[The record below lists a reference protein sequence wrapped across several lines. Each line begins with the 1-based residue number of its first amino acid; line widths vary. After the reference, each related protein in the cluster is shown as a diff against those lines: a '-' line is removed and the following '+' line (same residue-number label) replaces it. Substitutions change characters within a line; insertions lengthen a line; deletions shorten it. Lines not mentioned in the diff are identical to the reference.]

1 MVMTSIWVEQRRRE
15 EEARDF
21 FWMVALSLLLHV
33 LALLALLYWSRFW
46 PLRQQ
51 EQEAIEFI
59 LLEPE
64 DLKPPEE
71 AELVSEV
78 DSRDGG
84 ERAEAPLLRA
94 VHPNPR
100 LLLARRLPHL
110 LRRNPSRLPLFHP
123 LLRRKLLWP
132 LLDLPHPL
140 RQLRLRLL
148 LGPLQRRLQRRLR
161 PPQLPDPLPP
171 RLRHRWRLL
180 PLLRRLPPAP
190 HCRASTRAAQGAGL
204 GSQPIAAC
212 CACSPTADG
221 GSPCRAALRCFPVGA
236 APQRFRSQ

>member
-1 MVMTSIWVEQRRRE
+1 MGASGR
-15 EEARDF
+15 
-21 FWMVALSLLLHV
+21 
-33 LALLALLYWSRFW
+33 
-46 PLRQQ
+46 
-51 EQEAIEFI
+51 
-59 LLEPE
+59 
-64 DLKPPEE
+64 KP
-71 AELVSEV
+71 
-78 DSRDGG
+78 
-84 ERAEAPLLRA
+84 PLLRA

-110 LRRNPSRLPLFHP
+110 LRRNPSRRNRSRLPLFHP

-190 HCRASTRAAQGAGL
+190 PLPSLYPCSPGSGTRIPANCSLLRLLPNRRRRFSLPSGPPMLPSWGRPSALPLPVMGPGSRAEEPAAWPTPPNRLPTPPAWRRGPMWTGALGWQLCNAKWSRIGSLARPAPPAAQW
-204 GSQPIAAC
+204 
-212 CACSPTADG
+212 
-221 GSPCRAALRCFPVGA
+221 
-236 APQRFRSQ
+236 